1 MQIICQSI
9 NVFYSIFYYLSFGFH
24 YRRKF
29 SVKWFCAKSVPGSK
43 KTQLQSLEKRLLVF
57 GILPHFIIFVKFTN
71 KNSNLK
77 RSFILV
83 FSSEMKNEK
92 FWEKKRKKG
101 VSIYATFPRE
111 ICTQYLKDFFQTLF
125 ALLFAKISFR
135 EIIIKVDYV
144 SKFN

>member
-24 YRRKF
+24 YRRKI

-43 KTQLQSLEKRLLVF
+43 NTQLQSLEKRPLVF
-57 GILPHFIIFVKFTN
+57 GILPHFIIFAKFTN
-71 KNSNLK
+71 KNSDLR
-77 RSFILV
+77 RSFFLV
-83 FSSEMKNEK
+83 FHQKWK
-92 FWEKKRKKG
+92 ILRKKRKKG

-111 ICTQYLKDFFQTLF
+111 ICMQYLKDFFQTLF

-135 EIIIKVDYV
+135 EIIIKVD
-144 SKFN
+144 